1 MSTRIGLTSARKNLA
16 RIIKRVAYE
25 KETFVLTRYGEPL
38 AAIVPVEDLERLQAL
53 EDRQDIEDA
62 WAARTEPGERIS
74 WDDLKADL
82 AL

>member
-1 MSTRIGLTSARKNLA
+1 MSTRIGLTSARKHLA

-25 KETFVLTRYGEPL
+25 KDAFLLTRYGKPL

-62 WAARTEPGERIS
+62 WAARTESGERIS